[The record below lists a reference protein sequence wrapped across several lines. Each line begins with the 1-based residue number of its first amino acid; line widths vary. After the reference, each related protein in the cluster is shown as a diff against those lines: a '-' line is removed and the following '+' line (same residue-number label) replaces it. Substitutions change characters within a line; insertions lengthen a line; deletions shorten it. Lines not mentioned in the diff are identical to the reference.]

1 MYSKTQEIRTVRRS
15 STELQIPARQG
26 SPANV
31 ETKATLLRG
40 KEVDKK
46 IGASRSSRYAKQDP
60 KNAGYDPAFPVPVRI
75 GPNSVR
81 YIESEIDAYI
91 AALPRTRNREGASK

>member
-1 MYSKTQEIRTVRRS
+1 MRSKIHEDLTVRS
-15 STELQIPARQG
+15 SPTERQ
-26 SPANV
+26 SPEKQVIQGNV
-31 ETKATLLRG
+31 EPKLTLLRG
-40 KEVDKK
+40 KQVDRKM
-46 IGASRSSRYAKQDP
+46 GTCRSSRYAKQDP
-60 KNAGYDPAFPVPVRI
+60 KNAAYDPGFPVPVRI